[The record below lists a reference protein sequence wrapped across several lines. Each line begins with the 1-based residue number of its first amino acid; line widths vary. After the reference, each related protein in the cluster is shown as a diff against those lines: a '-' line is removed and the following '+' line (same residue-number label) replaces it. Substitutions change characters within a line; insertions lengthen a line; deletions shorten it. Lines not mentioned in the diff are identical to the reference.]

1 MKDYKILFIDEEE
14 EEQDKF
20 YNYFEKFCPD
30 VVPECL
36 LPKANIEEMLGVIF
50 DKHADAVVT
59 DFRLNEIRKY
69 VKYNVNYNGVDL
81 IKELRKNRE
90 AFPSFV
96 MTSHDDEAV
105 NDTDDVNVVYIKDIL
120 ISDKDKAKV
129 TFAQRIIRQIEKYR
143 ANVSAA
149 NEELNSLIDKRRRG
163 EAGVYDEKRIIVLD
177 SFLER
182 SYGSYDAV
190 PSEMKKLSNLDKL
203 NELIEKAD
211 EILRKLE

>member
-143 ANVSAA
+143 ANISAA

>member
-1 MKDYKILFIDEEE
+1 MKEYKILFIDEEE

-20 YNYFEKFCPD
+20 YNYFEKVCPE

-36 LPKANIEEMLGVIF
+36 LPKASVDDMLGVIF

-59 DFRLNEIRKY
+59 DFLLNDIRTY
-69 VKYNVNYNGVDL
+69 VKYNVNYNGVEL
-81 IKELRKNRE
+81 IKELRKSRE
-90 AFPSFV
+90 NFPCFV

-105 NDTDDVNVVYIKDIL
+105 NNTDDVNVVYIKEQLSSDINTTN
-120 ISDKDKAKV
+120 V

-143 ANVSAA
+143 ANIDAA
-149 NEELNSLIDKRRRG
+149 KNELNALIDKRGRG
-163 EAGVYDEKRIIVLD
+163 EAGVYDEDRIIVLD

-182 SYGSYDAV
+182 TYGTYDAV

-203 NELIEKAD
+203 NELIGKAD